1 MCSKPAGFVTHGTH
15 ARHVG
20 GVTIIELIIFMV
32 IMGVAAA
39 GIIGILNLGATASAD
54 PLRRKQALMIA
65 EALMEE
71 VQLARFTFCMPTDPA
86 ANDAVSQAGCATP
99 VQVGTRVAGA
109 SRPYGNVAEYV
120 TAVGVDQATFA
131 VNGVD
136 RDINGRAFGT
146 DGTGATM
153 GNTALAPIRS
163 TVRLAY
169 VSAQDALGPA
179 GAPVASSA
187 GALDVLHI
195 TVTTT
200 YGGAADV
207 VRLDGYRT
215 RYAPTLLP

>member
-1 MCSKPAGFVTHGTH
+1 MCSRPARSVTHATH
-15 ARHVG
+15 ARHAG

-39 GIIGILNLGATASAD
+39 GIIGIINLSTTASAD

-71 VQLARFTFCMPTDPA
+71 VQLARFTFCVPTDPA
-86 ANDAVSQAGCATP
+86 AGDATAQGGCATP
-99 VQVGTRVAGA
+99 VQVGPRGAGA
-109 SRPYGNVAEYV
+109 SRPYGNVAEYA
-120 TAVGVDQATFA
+120 TAIGVDQATFA

-146 DGTGATM
+146 DGAGATM

-163 TVRLAY
+163 TVRLNY
-169 VSAQDALGPA
+169 VSAPDALGPA

-187 GALDVLHI
+187 GALNVLHI
-195 TVTTT
+195 TITTT
-200 YGGAADV
+200 YGGAGDV